1 MKIINKFK
9 INYNQKLFD
18 DFVKNN
24 KSEEALFLLKET
36 KVKNKETFF
45 HLLMHL
51 IDKYRNRSIKRN
63 FFKNKVFLINSFD
76 LSDCNYLSNFFSFY
90 FDQIKLSHESNSLAN
105 VIARDLEK
113 LNLSYFPNTIEFQH
127 FLKYSEFFFNSLLI
141 DKEDI
146 NLSLKSNSAF
156 FESGENNFFIYPH
169 TTAAY
174 FFIHKN
180 PLFLYSSLKK
190 KLGTS
195 QQALNEMFYFQNTLV
210 YNQDGDSPYT
220 IKENR
225 QSWNV
230 FSNSWNDLNVLNT
243 YRGLVIAQ
251 DEFIQDPFNTLT
263 KILFH
268 LIQAGVKIDMNY
280 DLIDQYIQANP
291 FEVETLNDEL
301 SNKEKKSLLSNL
313 DKNLLNHF
321 NYQI

>member
-1 MKIINKFK
+1 MNIINKFK

-18 DFVKNN
+18 DLITNN
-24 KSEEALFLLKET
+24 RSEEALSLLKET
-36 KVKNKETFF
+36 KFKNQEIYF
-45 HLLMHL
+45 HLLIHS
-51 IDKYRNRSIKRN
+51 INKYRNHSIKKN

-105 VIARDLEK
+105 LIARDLEK
-113 LNLSYFPNTIEFQH
+113 LKLSYFPNTIEFQH

-141 DKEDI
+141 NEEDK

-156 FESGENNFFIYPH
+156 FESGENNYFIYPD

-195 QQALNEMFYFQNTLV
+195 QEALNEMFNFQDTLV
-210 YNQDGDSPYT
+210 SNQDVNNSYK

-230 FSNSWNDLNVLNT
+230 FSTSWNDPNVLNT
-243 YRGLVIAQ
+243 FRGLAISQ
-251 DEFIQDPFNTLT
+251 DEFIQDPNNTLT

-268 LIQAGVKIDMNY
+268 LIQAGVKIEMNY

-291 FEVETLNDEL
+291 FAVETLNEEL
-301 SNKEKKSLLSNL
+301 SNKEKKTLLNNL
-313 DKNLLNHF
+313 DENLLDRF

>member
-1 MKIINKFK
+1 MNIINKFK
-9 INYNQKLFD
+9 INYNLKLFD
-18 DFVKNN
+18 DFVTNN
-24 KSEEALFLLKET
+24 KGEEALFLLKET
-36 KVKNKETFF
+36 KVKNQEIFF
-45 HLLMHL
+45 HLLMHS
-51 IDKYRNRSIKRN
+51 IDKYQNHSTKRN

-113 LNLSYFPNTIEFQH
+113 LNLSHFPNIIEFQH
-127 FLKYSEFFFNSLLI
+127 FLKHSEFFFNSLLI

-146 NLSLKSNSAF
+146 SLSLKSNSAF
-156 FESGENNFFIYPH
+156 FESGENNFFIYPN

-195 QQALNEMFYFQNTLV
+195 QEALNEMFNFQNTLV
-210 YNQDGDSPYT
+210 SNQDINSSYT

-230 FSNSWNDLNVLNT
+230 FSNSWNDPNVLNT

-251 DEFIQDPFNTLT
+251 DEFIQDPRNTLT

-268 LIQAGVKIDMNY
+268 LIQAGVKIEMNY

-291 FEVETLNDEL
+291 FEVETWNDEL
-301 SNKEKKSLLSNL
+301 SNKEKKTLLSNL
-313 DKNLLNHF
+313 DENLLNHF

>member
-1 MKIINKFK
+1 MNIINKFK

-18 DFVKNN
+18 DFITNN
-24 KSEEALFLLKET
+24 RLDEALSLLKET
-36 KVKNKETFF
+36 KFKNQEIYF
-45 HLLMHL
+45 HLLMHS
-51 IDKYRNRSIKRN
+51 INKYRNHSIKKN

-105 VIARDLEK
+105 LIARDLEK
-113 LNLSYFPNTIEFQH
+113 LKLSHFPNTIEFQH

-141 DKEDI
+141 NEEDK

-156 FESGENNFFIYPH
+156 FESGENNYFIYPD

-195 QQALNEMFYFQNTLV
+195 QEALNEMFNFQDTLV
-210 YNQDGDSPYT
+210 SNQDVNNSYK

-230 FSNSWNDLNVLNT
+230 FSTSWNDPNVLNT
-243 YRGLVIAQ
+243 FRGLAISQ
-251 DEFIQDPFNTLT
+251 DEFIQDPNNTLT

-268 LIQAGVKIDMNY
+268 LIQAGVKIEMNY

-291 FEVETLNDEL
+291 FAVETLNEEL
-301 SNKEKKSLLSNL
+301 SNKEKKTLLNNL
-313 DKNLLNHF
+313 DENLLDRF

>member
-105 VIARDLEK
+105 VIARDLEE

-141 DKEDI
+141 NEEDK